1 MKKVNA
7 HAMELGLE
15 VIVETKGG
23 FTIEGKIIDYA
34 MSRQYIWVENNVD
47 IYQINT
53 EVDNVFE
60 ASAMHVPAD
69 VVESYQAVL
78 DTNSEEYI
86 RANSH
91 LLPAQDVL
99 TMGELN
105 KAIEQEAKGEGFNTR
120 YDLEGA
126 RIMIYNNGEGY
137 IRDNKGDWIDNLEC
151 WDCELVLLFE
161 DDERVY
167 KTFGTYFN
175 EKDALKSART
185 MRSKLKAG
193 KYPDI
198 EKDIEIY
205 TC

>member
-1 MKKVNA
+1 MGQL
-7 HAMELGLE
+7 ELGQ
-15 VIVETKGG
+15 VVKVTTKLGDEKV
-23 FTIEGKIIDYA
+23 FEGKVMDFSKMQTQLWI
-34 MSRQYIWVENNVD
+34 ENEVD
-47 IYQINT
+47 IYRFNMHHV
-53 EVDNVFE
+53 EVVL
-60 ASAMHVPAD
+60 
-69 VVESYQAVL
+69 VEQ
-78 DTNSEEYI
+78 EEKFD
-86 RANSH
+86 SST
-91 LLPAQDVL
+91 LPAQDLL

-105 KAIEQEAKGEGFNTR
+105 KAIEQDAKEEGLSIR

-167 KTFGTYFN
+167 KTFGTFFN
-175 EKDALKSART
+175 EKDALKHART